1 MLEEQ
6 IKNKEF
12 LEESIKKSKKKNPSA
27 DIQLL
32 EKTIGALFLVESLV
46 NTGLDFIFKGG
57 TSLILL
63 LGEIKRFSV
72 DVDIITEES
81 QEKVKQIIREI
92 IDNQDLF
99 TRVEENIREN
109 EVSKRMEIAH
119 YKFFFNSVTDDS
131 EKYILL
137 DIAFESNKY
146 TRVIEKRIKNTKLNV
161 KSNLL
166 VRVPSIES
174 ILGDKLTVLAPRTT
188 GISYNSEKELELMK
202 QLYDV
207 DKLFNEAEDVYEIRE
222 SFINIANREI
232 EYRKLKEITY
242 EDVLNDIE
250 DFTKD
255 IIYRENKENLN
266 KITIGMRKFTN
277 FMLERKFLIDK
288 EALIAASKVAYLV
301 YLIKNNKSEIDRYR
315 VGNIE
320 GIGIPIEYR
329 KRLKVI
335 QRINKE
341 AYYYIVKSMRD

>member
-1 MLEEQ
+1 M
-6 IKNKEF
+6 
-12 LEESIKKSKKKNPSA
+12 
-27 DIQLL
+27 
-32 EKTIGALFLVESLV
+32 VESLV

-63 LGEIKRFSV
+63 LDEIKRFSV

-119 YKFFFNSVTDDS
+119 YKFFFNSDTDDS

-146 TRVIEKRIKNTKLNV
+146 ARVIEKRIKNTKLNV

-266 KITIGMRKFTN
+266 KITVGMRKFTN

-301 YLIKNNKSEIDRYR
+301 YLIKNNKSEIERYR